1 MLFDFSQAAGRAAE
15 RTRGLTQH
23 SSIRYMPRWGEGIG
37 GSGGGRREE
46 CERNSF
52 SQLHFS
58 SAFSSS
64 SSSRQQVSV

>member
-23 SSIRYMPRWGEGIG
+23 SSIRYMPRWGGGIGGIG

-58 SAFSSS
+58 S